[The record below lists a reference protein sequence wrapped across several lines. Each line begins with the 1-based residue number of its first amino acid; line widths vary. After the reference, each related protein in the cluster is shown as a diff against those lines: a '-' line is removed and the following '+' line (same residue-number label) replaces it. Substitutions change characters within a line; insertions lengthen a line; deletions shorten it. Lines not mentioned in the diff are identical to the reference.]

1 MGLVSKDPNK
11 GWGGNS
17 DRCVITGAE
26 ATGTSR
32 TLFGGRVKTG
42 EAINGESSSVPTRE
56 DADRLA
62 SELPADRTGWD
73 GGPLGDVDR
82 RLYGLRESGYDG
94 WIDQDG
100 YPCDGPTFVRT
111 DDVDEAS

>member
-62 SELPADRTGWD
+62 SELPADRTD
-73 GGPLGDVDR
+73 GTADR
-82 RLYGLRESGYDG
+82 WATSTGGSTGCGSPGTTAGSTRTGTRATGRPSSV
-94 WIDQDG
+94 
-100 YPCDGPTFVRT
+100 PTT
-111 DDVDEAS
+111 